1 MSLQVQRRF
10 VRIGERNVHLRHA
23 GSGPAL
29 VSLHQSPQNSRMW
42 LDMIG
47 RFADRYTVIAPDTP
61 GFGYS
66 DALDVAEPSIAD
78 LATAMVEVLD
88 VLEIRRF
95 AVFGMHT
102 GGLVAAQVAAAY
114 PDRVSALVVDGYAAF
129 TPEESAIYGDR
140 YLPPFVPAWDGSHLR
155 WLWSRMREQ
164 KYFFPWYDDR
174 AQAAM
179 AIDPHT
185 TGSTHEAVMDVLQVG
200 DAYRAGYGAAFRH
213 VEHAFL
219 ATIVA
224 PSLLVYRRGDPL
236 LAHMPR
242 LSGLPDNVQVLVEE
256 GGIPGMHVRM
266 DALFADALASEV
278 PVVLATSVGDG
289 GSDSNEPGVSPCSR
303 HIVACAV
310 GDIGVSVRPGAGSL
324 RLVLHAP
331 GQRPLATS
339 DLGHDTAAIIAPDL
353 PGHGASCEVTASLG
367 VETMVSAILAAL
379 ERADRSLPITIESHG
394 AAAGYVPALATKL
407 GTRLQA
413 IELHRPWLLNADEAE
428 TLLAQLPD
436 PSLRRAGGHLDEAWQ
451 WERERHLLWP
461 WLQPSAAAR
470 RLVAAARP
478 DQVNDNVVEL
488 LQLGARCEL
497 MFREAT
503 TPGLAD
509 RLAALGVPISAGS
522 SDASEDYQGR
532 TAALLKRQA
541 INPIRTPDFSSP
553 LAHSAD

>member
-23 GSGPAL
+23 GTGPAL
-29 VSLHQSPQNSRMW
+29 VLLHQSPQNSRMW

-47 RFADRYTVIAPDTP
+47 RFADSYTVIAPDTP

-78 LATAMVEVLD
+78 LASATVAVLD
-88 VLEIRRF
+88 ALGVKRF

-129 TPEESAIYGDR
+129 TPKESAIYGER

-174 AQAAM
+174 EQAAM

-185 TGSTHEAVMDVLQVG
+185 TASTHEAVMDVLEVG

-213 VEHAFL
+213 VEHGFL
-219 ATIVA
+219 ATIKA

-242 LSGLPDNVQVLVEE
+242 LSGLPENVQTLVEE
-256 GGIPGMHVRM
+256 GGIAGMHVRM
-266 DALFADALASEV
+266 DALFADALAREA
-278 PVVLATSVGDG
+278 PVVLAPSGCEGGDG
-289 GSDSNEPGVSPCSR
+289 VFEPNKSEGSTWSR

-310 GDIGVSVRPGAGSL
+310 GDIAVSMRSGSGAL

-331 GQRPLATS
+331 GQRPLAPSALDT
-339 DLGHDTAAIIAPDL
+339 GTAAVIAPDL
-353 PGHGASCEVTASLG
+353 PGHAASSEVTTHLG

-379 ERADRSLPITIESHG
+379 ACADASLPIIVESHG
-394 AAAGYVPALATKL
+394 AAAGYLPALAAKL
-407 GTRLQA
+407 GPRLQQ
-413 IELHRPWLLNADEAE
+413 IVLYQPWLLDAEEAA

-436 PSLRRAGGHLDEAWQ
+436 PRLLRAGGQLDEAWQ

-470 RLVAAARP
+470 RKVAAPTPAA
-478 DQVNDNVVEL
+478 VNDNVVEL

-503 TPGLAD
+503 APGLAE
-509 RLAALGVPISAGS
+509 RLAALGVPMSAGS
-522 SDASEDYQGR
+522 SDPADDYQAR
-532 TAALLKRQA
+532 AAALLNRQA
-541 INPIRTPDFSSP
+541 TEPDPIP
-553 LAHSAD
+553 